1 MPSML
6 RTSSSSSLAACLYL
20 ACMSYSEKVIRAL
33 LRHMRVGCAYLELLL
48 ERVTLL
54 LYSLRLTLKVLCLD
68 VHLAQS
74 TLK

>member
-1 MPSML
+1 ML

-20 ACMSYSEKVIRAL
+20 ACMSCSEKVIRAL
-33 LRHMRVGCAYLELLL
+33 LRHMSGCAYLELLL